1 MPVLLALVGVG
12 GFLRLPF
19 KTRGF
24 RVMTTT
30 NGRIWRSLVAVL
42 ALSMMA
48 AACGGSDDAA
58 SDEGGS
64 DADAGATESESN
76 DQDEAAEI
84 VVEAE
89 EQPASEEALD
99 DTEQADEPEVIP
111 PPSGE
116 LRIAEFGAVTSFNPA
131 AVNSAQFGFLI
142 PVYDTLTRQDAG
154 LSVVPGLAT
163 SWTRPNPNTWE
174 FTVRDDVQFHDGTP
188 FDAQVAVD
196 NIVYHTSFEGNPNAG
211 AWGGFVE
218 ARVID
223 ATTFQVE
230 FDVPKPQFPLTM
242 STIPGMMI
250 NPNYLD
256 GSDLTR
262 NPQGSG
268 PWMHVDGESQAGVT
282 EVYVLNPAYWNPA
295 DQGVEQISITGF
307 PDNNARINALITGE
321 VEISATVA
329 DTQVVTGLDAGMKL
343 VSVPN
348 LFPFILITDRNGEL
362 NPALADERVRQA
374 IAYSIDRDAYNDA
387 VHAGRADASGGIYPS
402 NFSQFHWPEFDD
414 LFAYD
419 PDRARELLDE
429 AGYGDGLTI
438 TMPIMPAIAPAVEL
452 IVQMLGATGIN
463 VELDQINNGEL
474 GPRMLSKEYGISWL
488 RALLDHPVGNLPAL
502 AIRPWDTFQVG
513 DLAPVDELVAEAS
526 VSDDPEEARE
536 LYAQASELLLESG
549 TIISLGH
556 AGQNAMYAPNV
567 DGVVMGLGMQS
578 PYPHGIRIIE

>member
-1 MPVLLALVGVG
+1 MAT
-12 GFLRLPF
+12 
-19 KTRGF
+19 K
-24 RVMTTT
+24 
-30 NGRIWRSLVAVL
+30 NGRIWRLLAALLVLSLL
-42 ALSMMA
+42 A
-48 AACGGSDDAA
+48 AACGGSDDPA
-58 SDEGGS
+58 SDEGG
-64 DADAGATESESN
+64 ADTDPGESALDDEA
-76 DQDEAAEI
+76 EAAEI
-84 VVEAE
+84 VIEAE
-89 EQPASEEALD
+89 EQPAADESED
-99 DTEQADEPEVIP
+99 DTQQADEQDAEQPDEADVTP
-111 PPSGE
+111 PPSGA
-116 LRIAEFGAVTSFNPA
+116 LRIAEFGGVTSFNPA

-154 LSVVPGLAT
+154 LAVVPGLAT
-163 SWTRPNPNTWE
+163 AWTRPEPNTWE
-174 FTVRDDVQFHDGTP
+174 FTVRDDVRFHDGTP
-188 FDAQVAVD
+188 FDAQAAVD
-196 NIVYHTSFEGNPNAG
+196 NIVYHSSFEGNPNAG
-211 AWGGFVE
+211 AWAGFVE

-230 FDVPKPQFPLTM
+230 FAEPKPQFPLTM

-250 NPNYLD
+250 NPNFLD

-268 PWMHVDGESQAGVT
+268 PWLHAGDESQAGVT
-282 EVYVLNPAYWNPA
+282 EVYVLNPDYWNPA
-295 DQGVEQISITGF
+295 DQGVERISITGF

-321 VEISATVA
+321 VEISGTVA
-329 DTQVVTGLDAGMKL
+329 DTQVVTALDAGMKL

-348 LFPFILITDRNGEL
+348 FFPFILITDRNGEL
-362 NPALADERVRQA
+362 NSALADERVRQA

-387 VHAGRADASGGIYPS
+387 IHAGRADPSGGIYPS

-419 PDRARELLDE
+419 PDRARELLAE

-513 DLAPVDELVAEAS
+513 DLGPVDELVASAS

-578 PYPHGIRIIE
+578 PYPHGVRISD

>member
-1 MPVLLALVGVG
+1 MA
-12 GFLRLPF
+12 
-19 KTRGF
+19 TE
-24 RVMTTT
+24 
-30 NGRIWRSLVAVL
+30 NGRIWRLLAALLVLSLL
-42 ALSMMA
+42 G
-48 AACGGSDDAA
+48 AACGGSEDPA
-58 SDEGGS
+58 SDEGGADTDPGESAS
-64 DADAGATESESN
+64 DDEA
-76 DQDEAAEI
+76 EAAEI
-84 VVEAE
+84 VIEAE
-89 EQPASEEALD
+89 EQPAADESED
-99 DTEQADEPEVIP
+99 DTQQADEQDAEQPDEADVTP
-111 PPSGE
+111 PPSGA
-116 LRIAEFGAVTSFNPA
+116 LRIAEFGGVTSFNPA

-154 LSVVPGLAT
+154 LAVVPGLAT
-163 SWTRPNPNTWE
+163 AWTRPEPNTWE
-174 FTVRDDVQFHDGTP
+174 FTVRDDVRFHDGTP
-188 FDAQVAVD
+188 FDAQAAVD
-196 NIVYHTSFEGNPNAG
+196 NIVYHSSFEGNPNAG
-211 AWGGFVE
+211 AWAGFVE

-230 FDVPKPQFPLTM
+230 FAEPKPQFPLTM

-250 NPNYLD
+250 NPNFLD

-268 PWMHVDGESQAGVT
+268 PWLHAGDESQAGVT
-282 EVYVLNPAYWNPA
+282 EVYVLNPDYWNPA
-295 DQGVEQISITGF
+295 DQGVERISITAF

-321 VEISATVA
+321 VEISGTVA
-329 DTQVVTGLDAGMKL
+329 DTQVVTALDAGMKL

-348 LFPFILITDRNGEL
+348 FFPFILITDRNGEL
-362 NPALADERVRQA
+362 NSALADERVRQA

-387 VHAGRADASGGIYPS
+387 IHAGRADPSGGIYPS

-419 PDRARELLDE
+419 PDRARELLAE

-513 DLAPVDELVAEAS
+513 DLGPVDELVASAS

-578 PYPHGIRIIE
+578 PYPHGVRISD

>member
-1 MPVLLALVGVG
+1 MA
-12 GFLRLPF
+12 
-19 KTRGF
+19 TE
-24 RVMTTT
+24 
-30 NGRIWRSLVAVL
+30 NGRIWRLLAALLVLSLL
-42 ALSMMA
+42 G
-48 AACGGSDDAA
+48 AACGGSDDPA
-58 SDEGGS
+58 SDEGGADTDPGESAS
-64 DADAGATESESN
+64 DDEA
-76 DQDEAAEI
+76 EAAEI
-84 VVEAE
+84 VIEAE
-89 EQPASEEALD
+89 EQPAADESED
-99 DTEQADEPEVIP
+99 DTQQADEQDAEQPDEADVTP
-111 PPSGE
+111 PPSGA
-116 LRIAEFGAVTSFNPA
+116 LRIAEFGGVTSFNPA

-154 LSVVPGLAT
+154 LAVVPGLAT
-163 SWTRPNPNTWE
+163 AWTRPEPNTWE
-174 FTVRDDVQFHDGTP
+174 FTVRDDVRFHDGTP
-188 FDAQVAVD
+188 FDAQAAVD
-196 NIVYHTSFEGNPNAG
+196 NIVYHSSFEGNPNAG
-211 AWGGFVE
+211 AWAGFVE

-230 FDVPKPQFPLTM
+230 FAEPKPQFPLTM

-250 NPNYLD
+250 NPNFLD

-268 PWMHVDGESQAGVT
+268 PWLHAGDESQAGVT
-282 EVYVLNPAYWNPA
+282 EVYVLNPDYWNPA
-295 DQGVEQISITGF
+295 DQGVERISITAF

-321 VEISATVA
+321 VEISGTVA

-348 LFPFILITDRNGEL
+348 FFPFILITDRNGEL

-387 VHAGRADASGGIYPS
+387 IHAGRADTSGGIYPS

-419 PDRARELLDE
+419 PDRARELLAE

-513 DLAPVDELVAEAS
+513 DLGPVDELVASAS

-578 PYPHGIRIIE
+578 PYPHGVRISD

>member
-1 MPVLLALVGVG
+1 MAT
-12 GFLRLPF
+12 
-19 KTRGF
+19 K
-24 RVMTTT
+24 
-30 NGRIWRSLVAVL
+30 NGRIWRLLAALLVLSVL
-42 ALSMMA
+42 A
-48 AACGGSDDAA
+48 AACGGSDDPA
-58 SDEGGS
+58 SDEGGADTDPGESAS
-64 DADAGATESESN
+64 DDEA
-76 DQDEAAEI
+76 EAAEI
-84 VVEAE
+84 VIEAE
-89 EQPASEEALD
+89 EQPAADESED
-99 DTEQADEPEVIP
+99 DTQQADEQDAEQPDEADVTP
-111 PPSGE
+111 PPSGA
-116 LRIAEFGAVTSFNPA
+116 LRIAEFGGVTSFNPA

-154 LSVVPGLAT
+154 LAVVPGLAT
-163 SWTRPNPNTWE
+163 AWTRPEPNTWE
-174 FTVRDDVQFHDGTP
+174 FTVRDDVRFHDGTP
-188 FDAQVAVD
+188 FDAQAAVD
-196 NIVYHTSFEGNPNAG
+196 NIVYHSSFEGNPNAG
-211 AWGGFVE
+211 AWAGFVE

-230 FDVPKPQFPLTM
+230 FAEPKPQFPLTM

-250 NPNYLD
+250 NPNFLD

-268 PWMHVDGESQAGVT
+268 PWLHAGDESQAGVT
-282 EVYVLNPAYWNPA
+282 EVYVLNPDYWNPA
-295 DQGVEQISITGF
+295 DQGVERISITGF

-321 VEISATVA
+321 VEISGTVA

-348 LFPFILITDRNGEL
+348 FFPFILITDRNGEL

-387 VHAGRADASGGIYPS
+387 IHAGRADPSGGIYPS

-419 PDRARELLDE
+419 PNRAKELLAE

-438 TMPIMPAIAPAVEL
+438 TMPIMPAIAPSVEL
-452 IVQMLGATGIN
+452 IVQMLGATGIT

-513 DLAPVDELVAEAS
+513 DLGPVDELVASAS

-578 PYPHGIRIIE
+578 PYPHGVRISD